1 MKQSEARGTQ
11 CSTPST
17 IFGFCV
23 NSRNRRAVI
32 VGVAFG
38 VAVVAG
44 CECETVLPPVARNSP
59 GIGGLLNERG
69 RQRRVFKE
77 RQQGRD

>member
-44 CECETVLPPVARNSP
+44 CECETISPMIALKLPVLEAY
-59 GIGGLLNERG
+59 
-69 RQRRVFKE
+69 
-77 RQQGRD
+77 